1 MDICKTLQN
10 NKIMS
15 YTKLYLAIAGLMT
28 MLATTAV
35 VTNPIKIAIA
45 QEPTTTTATN
55 QSDINVD
62 QKISEL
68 KAKFPELS
76 SLQGTEVKDLIQ
88 KVLSLDKQQAL
99 KTLAAFHILRNLQEY
114 RDLSSGGTNST
125 G

>member
-1 MDICKTLQN
+1 
-10 NKIMS
+10 MS

-28 MLATTAV
+28 LVATTAI
-35 VTNPIKIAIA
+35 VTNPIKVAIA
-45 QEPTTTTATN
+45 QEPTTTTATTN
-55 QSDINVD
+55 QSDINVA
-62 QKISEL
+62 QKINEL

-114 RDLSSGGTNST
+114 KELSSGGTNST

>member
-1 MDICKTLQN
+1 
-10 NKIMS
+10 MS
-15 YTKLYLAIAGLMT
+15 YTKLYLAIAGLIT
-28 MLATTAV
+28 MLATTAI
-35 VTNPIKIAIA
+35 VTNPIKIANA
-45 QEPTTTTATN
+45 QEPTTIATAAN

-62 QKISEL
+62 QKINEL

-114 RDLSSGGTNST
+114 RDLLSGGTNST

>member
-1 MDICKTLQN
+1 
-10 NKIMS
+10 MS

-88 KVLSLDKQQAL
+88 KEL
-99 KTLAAFHILRNLQEY
+99 KKLAAFHILRNLQEY

>member
-1 MDICKTLQN
+1 
-10 NKIMS
+10 MS

-28 MLATTAV
+28 MIATTAI
-35 VTNPIKIAIA
+35 VTTPIKIANA
-45 QEPTTTTATN
+45 QEPTTTPTTTPTN
-55 QSDINVD
+55 QTEINVD
-62 QKISEL
+62 QKINEL

-76 SLQGTEVKDLIQ
+76 SPQGTEVKDLIQ

-114 RDLSSGGTNST
+114 RELSSGGTNST

>member
-1 MDICKTLQN
+1 
-10 NKIMS
+10 MS
-15 YTKLYLAIAGLMT
+15 YTKLYLAIAGLIT
-28 MLATTAV
+28 MLATTAI
-35 VTNPIKIAIA
+35 VTNPIKIATA
-45 QEPTTTTATN
+45 QEPTTTTTTAAN

-62 QKISEL
+62 QKINEL

>member
-1 MDICKTLQN
+1 
-10 NKIMS
+10 MS
-15 YTKLYLAIAGLMT
+15 YTKLYLAIAGLIT
-28 MLATTAV
+28 MLATTAI
-35 VTNPIKIAIA
+35 VTNPIKIANA
-45 QEPTTTTATN
+45 QEPTTTPTTATTAN

-62 QKISEL
+62 QKINEL

-76 SLQGTEVKDLIQ
+76 SPQGTEVKDLIQ

-114 RDLSSGGTNST
+114 KELSSGGTNST

>member
-1 MDICKTLQN
+1 
-10 NKIMS
+10 MS
-15 YTKLYLAIAGLMT
+15 YTKLYLAIAGLIT
-28 MLATTAV
+28 MLATTAI

-45 QEPTTTTATN
+45 QEPTTTTTATAAN

-62 QKISEL
+62 QKINEL

-76 SLQGTEVKDLIQ
+76 SPQGTEVKDLIQ

-114 RDLSSGGTNST
+114 RELSSGGTNST
-125 G
+125 GWYSLRAR

>member
-1 MDICKTLQN
+1 
-10 NKIMS
+10 MS

-28 MLATTAV
+28 MIATTAI

-45 QEPTTTTATN
+45 QEPTTTATAAN

-62 QKISEL
+62 QKINEL
-68 KAKFPELS
+68 KVKFPELS
-76 SLQGTEVKDLIQ
+76 SPQGTEVKDLIQ

-114 RDLSSGGTNST
+114 RELSSGGTNST

>member
-1 MDICKTLQN
+1 
-10 NKIMS
+10 MS
-15 YTKLYLAIAGLMT
+15 YTKKLYVAIAGLIT
-28 MLATTAV
+28 MLAATAI
-35 VTNPIKIAIA
+35 VTNPIKVAIA
-45 QEPTTTTATN
+45 QEPTTTTATTN

-114 RDLSSGGTNST
+114 KELSSGGTNST